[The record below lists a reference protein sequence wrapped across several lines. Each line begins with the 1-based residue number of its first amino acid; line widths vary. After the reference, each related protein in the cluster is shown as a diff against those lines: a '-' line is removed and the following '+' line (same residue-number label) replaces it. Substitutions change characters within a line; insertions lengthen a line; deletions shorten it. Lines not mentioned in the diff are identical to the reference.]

1 MGDCIEIRPRPPSDR
16 SRDTCCSIYSQN
28 KRFVIVLIDPRLVV
42 SPEMLAMPSLTSL
55 LLMTE
60 EESASTRNNVEE
72 VHGQL
77 FEVGPR
83 YVNLSYIGEGAYGM
97 VA

>member
-1 MGDCIEIRPRPPSDR
+1 RTAGTLIVSNY
-16 SRDTCCSIYSQN
+16 SRLSRTARNEGAIPTNMST
-28 KRFVIVLIDPRLVV
+28 
-42 SPEMLAMPSLTSL
+42 A
-55 LLMTE
+55 MTE

-72 VHGQL
+72 IHGQL

>member
-1 MGDCIEIRPRPPSDR
+1 MSTISGM
-16 SRDTCCSIYSQN
+16 N
-28 KRFVIVLIDPRLVV
+28 
-42 SPEMLAMPSLTSL
+42 
-55 LLMTE
+55 E
-60 EESASTRNNVEE
+60 EESSSTRNNVEE

-83 YVNLSYIGEGAYGM
+83 YINLSYIGEGAYGM